1 MVSVPVGS
9 ITDHFSENLR
19 AALERHAQQLKEK
32 GKQQT
37 AEDTVDRLLDRF

>member
-1 MVSVPVGS
+1 M
-9 ITDHFSENLR
+9 
-19 AALERHAQQLKEK
+19 ALERHAKELRDN